1 MLQFPFK
8 HTIANEK
15 MLTVNSWLYH
25 LQMCDVVQHFQRL
38 CWFAI
43 SIDEVKIY
51 LFGKESK
58 SSWQKNKQQQQC
70 QTVLKINLQNT
81 LRSGSLRRVKLHSKQ
96 WPNNV
101 TCTCNNILTSNIETV
116 PYTPSLPPTSNS
128 TVMSLPIRP
137 WYVHCC
143 TSINRTKWM

>member
-1 MLQFPFK
+1 
-8 HTIANEK
+8 

-58 SSWQKNKQQQQC
+58 SSWQKNKQQC

-116 PYTPSLPPTSNS
+116 PYTPSLPP
-128 TVMSLPIRP
+128 SLPLP
-137 WYVHCC
+137 TAQSCLYPSDLGMYTVVPQ
-143 TSINRTKWM
+143 SIEPNECRCWEQTERVRLL